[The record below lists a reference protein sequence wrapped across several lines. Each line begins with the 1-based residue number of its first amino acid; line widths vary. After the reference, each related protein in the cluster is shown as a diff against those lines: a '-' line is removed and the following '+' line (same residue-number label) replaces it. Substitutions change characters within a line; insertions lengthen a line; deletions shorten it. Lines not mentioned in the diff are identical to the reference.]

1 MISHLTLYCKDLIE
15 MVVNQQTAV
24 DLQGCKIIDLE
35 DYIDNLIIKILKAAP
50 VLLERESIG

>member
-1 MISHLTLYCKDLIE
+1 